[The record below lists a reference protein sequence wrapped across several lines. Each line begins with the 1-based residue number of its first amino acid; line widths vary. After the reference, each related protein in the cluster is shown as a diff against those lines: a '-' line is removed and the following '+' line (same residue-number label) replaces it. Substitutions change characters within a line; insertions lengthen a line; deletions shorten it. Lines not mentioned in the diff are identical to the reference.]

1 MSKAVRAFVPL
12 NVAVLTLSDTR
23 TRENDTSGDLIEEK
37 LKAAGHQVAA
47 RAIVREDLDKLR
59 AQFKV
64 WIDDAGV
71 DVIIATGGT
80 GMPQR
85 DLPPEAAKP
94 FIAKSIQF

>member
-1 MSKAVRAFVPL
+1 MSKTARPFVPL

-59 AQFKV
+59 AQFKG
-64 WIDDAGV
+64 WIDDAGI
-71 DVIIATGGT
+71 DIIISNGGT
-80 GMPQR
+80 GMT
-85 DLPPEAAKP
+85 
-94 FIAKSIQF
+94 